1 MGNSIK
7 IISAQL
13 SNIDEMIPIL
23 ELFFR
28 DIEKRCP
35 EKKWNETEVRQ
46 LIDFGIKNDDACVF
60 IALIENLIVGVG
72 AGIKN
77 KGFLNPNPV
86 FIEGILHALPN
97 LSAVTKYKIINLLLN
112 ELEKWA
118 KNNNC
123 SHIILGLDR
132 TTTMPKFVENKGY
145 VESEI
150 SYKKELI

>member
-7 IISAQL
+7 IIPAQL

-86 FIEGILHALPN
+86 FIEGILHASPN
-97 LSAVTKYKIINLLLN
+97 LSAVTKYKIINL
-112 ELEKWA
+112 
-118 KNNNC
+118 
-123 SHIILGLDR
+123 
-132 TTTMPKFVENKGY
+132 
-145 VESEI
+145 
-150 SYKKELI
+150 